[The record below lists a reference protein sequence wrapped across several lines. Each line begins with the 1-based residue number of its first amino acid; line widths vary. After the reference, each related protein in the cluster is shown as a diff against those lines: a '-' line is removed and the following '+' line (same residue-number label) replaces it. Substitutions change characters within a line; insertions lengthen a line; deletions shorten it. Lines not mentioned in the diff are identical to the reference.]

1 MVELFIY
8 KKEGSRPI
16 EISERQFE
24 LIDRTNAKETT
35 VIRSKYDIRTNTAV
49 FKDGKIV
56 NIKRGHLYKALDDG
70 FFADEHGWS
79 LDVEDIPEIKAYCP
93 ERFFGSDQFFTIVI
107 VERLDQPSTS
117 RERKKTRESLRCFT
131 TGEIREMLMI
141 ISSSK
146 GSVEEQEI
154 VITDTPMEAFKLGRK
169 FMGDNMSKLQDG
181 EVIEIEVVD
190 VKSDKTMMHWN
201 SGSEVHKKQ

>member
-1 MVELFIY
+1 
-8 KKEGSRPI
+8 
-16 EISERQFE
+16 
-24 LIDRTNAKETT
+24 
-35 VIRSKYDIRTNTAV
+35 
-49 FKDGKIV
+49 
-56 NIKRGHLYKALDDG
+56 
-70 FFADEHGWS
+70 
-79 LDVEDIPEIKAYCP
+79 
-93 ERFFGSDQFFTIVI
+93 
-107 VERLDQPSTS
+107 
-117 RERKKTRESLRCFT
+117 
-131 TGEIREMLMI
+131 MI